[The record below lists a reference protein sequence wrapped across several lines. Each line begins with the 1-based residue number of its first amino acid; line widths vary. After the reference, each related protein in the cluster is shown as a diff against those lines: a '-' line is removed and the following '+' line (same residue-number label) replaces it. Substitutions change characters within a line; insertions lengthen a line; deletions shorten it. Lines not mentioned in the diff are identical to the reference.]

1 MRRRKRKQIRLIAWL
16 GGGGLLLIGGSLLI
30 WLAPQPPQEEL
41 RLARGALARAQKA
54 SADVFAD
61 SLYHQAQQHYDSA
74 MVCWAAENKRFFP
87 FRDFDRMAAYV
98 RQVTAVAVEAE
109 KQALKQVSNTSN
121 LVQKGVADLGT
132 RVNLYERRYKHMPLP
147 SNVINDHNVGKM
159 KLSESRIA
167 LEGNRFKEAYRHFL
181 IADERIKRS
190 NARAEQ
196 ILINWFDQY
205 PVWRR
210 YASQAISMSR
220 GGRKVILVDKFAH
233 SCMLYQNGQMIRQ
246 FTAEFGKNWMG
257 HKRTG
262 GDKAT
267 PEGIYRVTQKKE
279 GGRTIY
285 YKALLINYPND
296 EDRKQ
301 FAQDKRKGLIPA
313 RAGIGGLIEI
323 HGGGGKGI
331 DWTDGCIALRNDD
344 MDALYRLV
352 AAGTPVVIVG
362 SMKPLN

>member
-1 MRRRKRKQIRLIAWL
+1 
-16 GGGGLLLIGGSLLI
+16 
-30 WLAPQPPQEEL
+30 
-41 RLARGALARAQKA
+41 
-54 SADVFAD
+54 
-61 SLYHQAQQHYDSA
+61 
-74 MVCWAAENKRFFP
+74 
-87 FRDFDRMAAYV
+87 
-98 RQVTAVAVEAE
+98 
-109 KQALKQVSNTSN
+109 
-121 LVQKGVADLGT
+121 
-132 RVNLYERRYKHMPLP
+132 
-147 SNVINDHNVGKM
+147 
-159 KLSESRIA
+159 
-167 LEGNRFKEAYRHFL
+167 
-181 IADERIKRS
+181 
-190 NARAEQ
+190 
-196 ILINWFDQY
+196 
-205 PVWRR
+205 
-210 YASQAISMSR
+210 
-220 GGRKVILVDKFAH
+220 
-233 SCMLYQNGQMIRQ
+233 MIRQ